1 MHTIAA
7 PMGQLSG
14 ISWPRGWEEEDMA
27 TSDFFVGARNPA
39 AASQQNADD
48 AAGSKY
54 KHSYLFLHD
63 RDLPAAVRQG
73 IGSLA
78 QLSVGWRKIEEVN
91 TWFGCDGV
99 ATPPHYDAMHNSY
112 VQVYGRKR
120 VVLFPAD
127 SHNDMY
133 ATTCSEEF

>member
-1 MHTIAA
+1 
-7 PMGQLSG
+7 MGQLPA
-14 ISWPRGWEEEDMA
+14 ISWPRGWEEEDMK
-27 TSDFFVGARNPA
+27 TTDFFTGARNFAA
-39 AASQQNADD
+39 AASEDNKL
-48 AAGSKY
+48 GSKH
-54 KHSYLFLHD
+54 KHAYLFLHD

-78 QLSVGWRKIEEVN
+78 QLSVGWRKVEEVN
-91 TWFGCDGV
+91 AWFGCDGV

-127 SHNDMY
+127 SHSDM
-133 ATTCSEEF
+133 